1 MLCSC
6 ASSIRD
12 CNQFKKLSRYIFW
25 TGTPM
30 DALIIDDSRAMRG
43 IIKRIITPLGF
54 DAIEAEN
61 GQDGLEK
68 LKQFSDT
75 LELILVDWNMPVMD
89 GLQFIKILREDESL
103 RRICVIMITTET
115 EPAQMARA
123 LLAGADE
130 FVMKPFT
137 AEILIQRLQLL
148 GVRCREQA
156 WGSP

>member
-1 MLCSC
+1 
-6 ASSIRD
+6 
-12 CNQFKKLSRYIFW
+12 
-25 TGTPM
+25 M

-89 GLQFIKILREDESL
+89 GLQFIKILREDESDHDYD
-103 RRICVIMITTET
+103 RDRTCSDGSS
-115 EPAQMARA
+115 PA
-123 LLAGADE
+123 G
-130 FVMKPFT
+130 
-137 AEILIQRLQLL
+137 
-148 GVRCREQA
+148 GC
-156 WGSP
+156 

>member
-1 MLCSC
+1 
-6 ASSIRD
+6 
-12 CNQFKKLSRYIFW
+12 
-25 TGTPM
+25 
-30 DALIIDDSRAMRG
+30 MRG

>member
-1 MLCSC
+1 
-6 ASSIRD
+6 
-12 CNQFKKLSRYIFW
+12 
-25 TGTPM
+25 M

>member
-1 MLCSC
+1 
-6 ASSIRD
+6 
-12 CNQFKKLSRYIFW
+12 
-25 TGTPM
+25 M

-43 IIKRIITPLGF
+43 ILKRIITPLGF
-54 DAIEAEN
+54 HCIEAEN

-68 LKQFSDT
+68 LKEYSNT

-89 GLQFIKILREDESL
+89 GLQFVKILREDKSL

-137 AEILIQRLQLL
+137 AEILIDRLQLL
-148 GVRCREQA
+148 GVRCGEQA

>member
-1 MLCSC
+1 
-6 ASSIRD
+6 
-12 CNQFKKLSRYIFW
+12 
-25 TGTPM
+25 M

-89 GLQFIKILREDESL
+89 GFATIQILRRLNPQLPIIATTGLAVENQLSRVTELGITHFL
-103 RRICVIMITTET
+103 RKPCTAE
-115 EPAQMARA
+115 A
-123 LLAGADE
+123 LLKVLKD
-130 FVMKPFT
+130 VLDT
-137 AEILIQRLQLL
+137 AAQKK
-148 GVRCREQA
+148 
-156 WGSP
+156 

>member
-1 MLCSC
+1 
-6 ASSIRD
+6 
-12 CNQFKKLSRYIFW
+12 
-25 TGTPM
+25 M

-103 RRICVIMITTET
+103 RRICVIMITTVT

>member
-1 MLCSC
+1 
-6 ASSIRD
+6 
-12 CNQFKKLSRYIFW
+12 
-25 TGTPM
+25 M

-148 GVRCREQA
+148 CVRCREQA